1 MKKLILSI
9 LGILTI
15 TTAFSQT
22 TLKVG
27 NDTLMCFT
35 KTQLNFI
42 VKDIVGKTYND
53 SILKEANNQL
63 LMYETNLNVCKAGL
77 DSNNIT
83 ISEYKKLVNIY
94 KKDSVV
100 VSEKVVLL
108 KKNNIDLET
117 VVTEQG
123 KTINK
128 NERTIKFLKKIT
140 VFAVPT
146 SLVSIALILIM
157 LF

>member
-22 TLKVG
+22 TLKLG

-117 VVTEQG
+117 VVTEQA
-123 KTINK
+123 KTITK

-140 VFAVPT
+140 VFTVPT
-146 SLVSIALILIM
+146 SLVSIALILII

>member
-1 MKKLILSI
+1 
-9 LGILTI
+9 
-15 TTAFSQT
+15 
-22 TLKVG
+22 
-27 NDTLMCFT
+27 MCFT

-117 VVTEQG
+117 VVTEQA
-123 KTINK
+123 KTITK

-140 VFAVPT
+140 VFTVPT
-146 SLVSIALILIM
+146 SLVSIALILII